1 MFRLLALLPVLAAG
15 LTVTGD
21 ESADRAS
28 VAFQLGEESR
38 AGDRVCDR
46 TMGPAGEPATD
57 HWTYRAIVSRSS
69 GLVLTDIRLGP
80 RLMADAAGVAYVRIR
95 TADGV
100 IHNGFLTPT
109 PVAQPDSA
117 VASRLRGA
125 VDCAPVEG
133 DDAVTAAYAVTVGD
147 ATVLFEQQ
155 YRFSN
160 VLDKR
165 CEPTLKS
172 RCKRF
177 WPTTRWAVSPAD
189 RKKIR
194 SVSVVQRFAW
204 NPDDGVGQGSA
215 GGAELIKDELDVGS
229 SLTALKLKVTTLS
242 GGNGHL
248 RLAGTK
254 KVIDRG
260 EVRGEGWENY
270 HQTSRHGVGLPT
282 PISAGCSECV
292 HVHWSWFAD
301 PLSSAVP
308 LPQDTKTHEWFT
320 EAGKPTARLVAS
332 QVACGGCLDGAFSDG
347 RPQIPDGSRQT
358 ACIGWTTHEP
368 TSPVDW
374 CQSGDE
380 LRLDPAKPPVMYWD
394 ATSDAA
400 DELEQGVS
408 IGKADYATGDAYWQ
422 KLPDR
427 RHGGDGSLFFV
438 PARRLATPEEDA
450 GGATT
455 ATIEPVWP
463 AKRGGPWL
471 LPVRITLDR
480 DDDQGP
486 YYLRVKSREARLL
499 KADSSGSASPGDP
512 VWVTIRN
519 GSSDGS
525 GQYSSS
531 PIVAG
536 RTPSMAANL
545 IFDREPK
552 PEDLS
557 FRLDAAPDGVPGY
570 VPSDGTWTD
579 PPDRAPDRAP
589 DPAPDP
595 APDAALDAAPDGISA
610 FVPSDGASADP
621 STVGDAPE
629 TIDWLA
635 VVRRHLTDCNAD
647 KDTSEVALAEDFP
660 PRVEDVNDDGQ
671 DDVFVGAKCR
681 ESASAALLYL
691 FDGASDS
698 RDPQLL
704 DVVDGRGHPVFDL
717 DGATLGTTDDT
728 VKIYATNPR
737 DADGEMPYRDIE
749 LTLEWHDRLK
759 LTRIDT
765 EDCTWP
771 AFYSGDDDPA
781 IVCH

>member
-15 LTVTGD
+15 LTVAGD
-21 ESADRAS
+21 DSADRAS

-38 AGDRVCDR
+38 AGDQVCDR
-46 TMGPAGEPATD
+46 TMGPASEPATD

-80 RLMADAAGVAYVRIR
+80 RLMANAAGVAYVRVR

-109 PVAQPDSA
+109 PVTQPDSA
-117 VASRLRGA
+117 VTSRLRGA
-125 VDCAPVEG
+125 VDCAPIEG
-133 DDAVTAAYAVTVGD
+133 DDAVTATYAVTVGD
-147 ATVLFEQQ
+147 VTVLFEQQ

-160 VLDKR
+160 VLDDR

-189 RKKIR
+189 SKKIR

-215 GGAELIKDELDVGS
+215 GGAELIKDELDVRS
-229 SLTALKLKVTTLS
+229 SLTNLKLKVTALS
-242 GGNGHL
+242 GGSGHL
-248 RLAGTK
+248 RRAGTK

-260 EVRGEGWENY
+260 QIQGEGWENY
-270 HQTSRHGVGLPT
+270 HQSSRHGVGLPS
-282 PISAGCSECV
+282 PVSAGCSDCV

-301 PLSSAVP
+301 PLSSV
-308 LPQDTKTHEWFT
+308 LPMNQTTRTREWLT
-320 EAGKPTARLVAS
+320 EQGKPAARLAAS
-332 QVACGGCLDGAFSDG
+332 EVACDFCDEGAFSDG

-358 ACIGWTTHEP
+358 ACVGWTTDEP
-368 TSPVDW
+368 TSPVNW
-374 CQSGDE
+374 CRSGDKPYLSRE
-380 LRLDPAKPPVMYWD
+380 KPPVMYWD
-394 ATSDAA
+394 VTSEAA
-400 DELEQGVS
+400 DELAQGVS

-427 RHGGDGSLFFV
+427 RHGGDGSFFFV

-455 ATIEPVWP
+455 ATIEPMWP
-463 AKRGGPWL
+463 ARRMAGIWL
-471 LPVRITLDR
+471 LPVRIVLDR
-480 DDDQGP
+480 ADDQGP
-486 YYLRVKSREARLL
+486 YYLRVKARGMRLL
-499 KADSSGSASPGDP
+499 EADSRGSVNPGDP
-512 VWVTIRN
+512 GWVTIRN
-519 GSSDGS
+519 GSIERQGWYRQGPDHR
-525 GQYSSS
+525 
-531 PIVAG
+531 IVTG
-536 RTPSMAANL
+536 RTQVMAAPL
-545 IFDREPK
+545 WFDREPQ
-552 PEDLS
+552 PEDVS
-557 FRLDAAPDGVPGY
+557 FRLDAAPDGIPGY
-570 VPSDGTWTD
+570 VPSDGTW
-579 PPDRAPDRAP
+579 
-589 DPAPDP
+589 
-595 APDAALDAAPDGISA
+595 
-610 FVPSDGASADP
+610 ADT

-647 KDTSEVALAEDFP
+647 KDTSEVALAKDFTP
-660 PRVEDVNDDGQ
+660 GLQDLNGDDQ
-671 DDVFVGAKCR
+671 DEVLVGAKCS
-681 ESASAALLYL
+681 ESASAALLYV

-717 DGATLGTTDDT
+717 DGAGLGTTDDT

-737 DADGEMPYRDIE
+737 DADGELPYRDIE
-749 LTLEWHDRLK
+749 LTLEWQDRLRM
-759 LTRIDT
+759 TRIDT

>member
-15 LTVTGD
+15 LTVAGD
-21 ESADRAS
+21 DSADRAS
-28 VAFQLGEESR
+28 VAFQLGEEAR
-38 AGDRVCDR
+38 AGDQVCDR
-46 TMGPAGEPATD
+46 TMGPASEPATD

-69 GLVLTDIRLGP
+69 GLVLTGVRLGP
-80 RLMADAAGVAYVRIR
+80 RLMADAAGVAYVRVR

-109 PVAQPDSA
+109 PVTQPDSA
-117 VASRLRGA
+117 VTSRLRGA

-133 DDAVTAAYAVTVGD
+133 DDAVTASYAVTVRD
-147 ATVLFEQQ
+147 VTVLFEQQ

-160 VLDKR
+160 ELDDR

-189 RKKIR
+189 SKKIR

-204 NPDDGVGQGSA
+204 NPDDGVGQDSA
-215 GGAELIKDELDVGS
+215 GGAELIKDELDVRS
-229 SLTALKLKVTTLS
+229 SYIDLKLKVTALS
-242 GGNGHL
+242 GGSGHL
-248 RLAGTK
+248 QLAGAK
-254 KVIDRG
+254 KVIDGG
-260 EVRGEGWENY
+260 EVGGEGWENY
-270 HQTSRHGVGLPT
+270 HQTSRHWVGLPS
-282 PISAGCSECV
+282 PVSAGCSECV
-292 HVHWSWFAD
+292 HVHWAWFAD
-301 PLSSAVP
+301 PLSSLVR
-308 LPQDTKTHEWFT
+308 LPRDVETHEWFT
-320 EAGKPTARLVAS
+320 KAGKPAARLAAS
-332 QVACGGCLDGAFSDG
+332 QVACGGCVDGAFSDG

-358 ACIGWTTHEP
+358 ACVGWTTHEP
-368 TSPVDW
+368 TYPVDW
-374 CQSGDE
+374 CQYGDE
-380 LRLDPAKPPVMYWD
+380 PKLDPEKPPVMYWD
-394 ATSDAA
+394 VTSEAA
-400 DELEQGVS
+400 DELKHGVS

-427 RHGGDGSLFFV
+427 RHGGDGSFFFV

-480 DDDQGP
+480 EDDQGP
-486 YYLRVKSREARLL
+486 YYLRVKSREALLL
-499 KADSSGSASPGDP
+499 KADSSGSANPGDP
-512 VWVTIRN
+512 VWVTIR
-519 GSSDGS
+519 DGS
-525 GQYSSS
+525 TGGGGQYSSS

-536 RTPSMAANL
+536 RTRSMAATL

-570 VPSDGTWTD
+570 VPSDGTWPD
-579 PPDRAPDRAP
+579 PP
-589 DPAPDP
+589 
-595 APDAALDAAPDGISA
+595 DAAPDGISA
-610 FVPSDGASADP
+610 FVPSDGTSADP
-621 STVGDAPE
+621 SIVGDAPE

-671 DDVFVGAKCR
+671 DDVFVGAKCY
-681 ESASAALLYL
+681 ESTSAALLYL
-691 FDGASDS
+691 FDGASDR

-704 DVVDGRGHPVFDL
+704 DVVDGRSHPVFDL

-737 DADGEMPYRDIE
+737 DPDGELPYRDIE
-749 LTLEWHDRLK
+749 LTLEWQDRLRM
-759 LTRIDT
+759 TRIDT
-765 EDCTWP
+765 EDCAWP
-771 AFYSGDDDPA
+771 AFYYGDDDPA